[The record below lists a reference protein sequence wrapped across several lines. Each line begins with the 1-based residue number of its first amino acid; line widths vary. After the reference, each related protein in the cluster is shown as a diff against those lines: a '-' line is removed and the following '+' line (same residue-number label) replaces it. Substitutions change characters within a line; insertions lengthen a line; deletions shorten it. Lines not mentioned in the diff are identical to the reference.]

1 MEKRHKK
8 ITFLFPGQGAQYVG
22 MGKDFAENYPRAK
35 ETFEEAD
42 DLLGRNL
49 SKIIFEGATE
59 LLTETINSQPAI
71 YVTSMAILRVL
82 EEQFPDLKPTSCAGL
97 SLGEYT
103 ALTASLR
110 LPFASCLP
118 LVQYRG
124 ECMNEA
130 CETTSG
136 TMAAIFGLSAQEL
149 RELVKELNL
158 PQDLW
163 VANFNCPGQTV
174 ISGTLKGVEAGIEA
188 AKAKGARR
196 VIPLRVHGAFHS
208 GLMAL
213 AEEKLAEKIAAVQI
227 NESSIGLTMNAFG
240 GYVREVESLRRHLI
254 EQVTHPVRWEE
265 CIRAIQND
273 TDLFIE
279 IGCGKTLTGINKQ
292 IGVTQPTLTVNKVS
306 DLESLL
312 EIL

>member
-1 MEKRHKK
+1 MAKRHKK
-8 ITFLFPGQGAQYVG
+8 ITYLFPGQGAQYVG

-49 SKIIFEGATE
+49 SKIIFEGPTE

-97 SLGEYT
+97 SRGEST
-103 ALTASLR
+103 ALTAGLR

-130 CETTSG
+130 CETTPG

-149 RELVKELNL
+149 EQLVKELNL

-188 AKAKGARR
+188 AKTKGARR
-196 VIPLRVHGAFHS
+196 VIALRVHGALHS

-213 AEEKLAEKIAAVQI
+213 AEEKF
-227 NESSIGLTMNAFG
+227 SYRS
-240 GYVREVESLRRHLI
+240 
-254 EQVTHPVRWEE
+254 
-265 CIRAIQND
+265 
-273 TDLFIE
+273 
-279 IGCGKTLTGINKQ
+279 
-292 IGVTQPTLTVNKVS
+292 
-306 DLESLL
+306 
-312 EIL
+312 